1 MILYK
6 TSKSQFNCDDS
17 NHVDKM
23 PFFTTS
29 LILMTNIWALRTVDK
44 STLRDFIQKTDQ
56 LKKLMILLLCC
67 VTLFKYKPEAVL
79 SREKKRNN
87 QSKQN
92 LGKYR
97 RSRIRTSWI
106 HLDKLN
112 ELNKLQAGS
121 AISMLKNQ
129 VMKNQS
135 LPRST
140 SLIDSSISSS
150 TNGGNSVRS
159 WKQVRTRGLS
169 NTTSFATPEDG
180 ASTRPSLR
188 VVSF

>member
-1 MILYK
+1 MSLNYHLNTILKLQSGIDADARYDSQRDKIAKLFLPLCSISFKYLRFMVFTQVLRVPERFKISVAVLNCNQDIQFNIFLRRVRFYFLQFNAKNVIILYK
-6 TSKSQFNCDDS
+6 TYESQFNCDDS

-56 LKKLMILLLCC
+56 LKQLMILLLCC

-92 LGKYR
+92 LGK
-97 RSRIRTSWI
+97 
-106 HLDKLN
+106 
-112 ELNKLQAGS
+112 
-121 AISMLKNQ
+121 
-129 VMKNQS
+129 
-135 LPRST
+135 
-140 SLIDSSISSS
+140 
-150 TNGGNSVRS
+150 
-159 WKQVRTRGLS
+159 
-169 NTTSFATPEDG
+169 
-180 ASTRPSLR
+180 
-188 VVSF
+188 

>member
-1 MILYK
+1 MSLNYHLNTILKLQSGIDADARYDSQRDKIAKLFLPLCSISFKYLRFMVFTKVLRISKRFKIGVAAVNCNQFDICLRRVRLYLLQFNAENVMILYK
-6 TSKSQFNCDDS
+6 TYESQFNCDDS

-56 LKKLMILLLCC
+56 LKQLMILLLCC

-92 LGKYR
+92 LGK
-97 RSRIRTSWI
+97 
-106 HLDKLN
+106 
-112 ELNKLQAGS
+112 
-121 AISMLKNQ
+121 
-129 VMKNQS
+129 
-135 LPRST
+135 
-140 SLIDSSISSS
+140 
-150 TNGGNSVRS
+150 
-159 WKQVRTRGLS
+159 
-169 NTTSFATPEDG
+169 
-180 ASTRPSLR
+180 
-188 VVSF
+188 

>member
-1 MILYK
+1 MSLNYHLNTLLKLQSGIDADARYDSQRDKIAKLFLPLCSISFKYLRFMGFTKEWIPTRIAKLISFWDELDFIFENTKNLMILYK
-6 TSKSQFNCDDS
+6 TYKSQFNCDDS

-56 LKKLMILLLCC
+56 LKQLMILLLCC

-92 LGKYR
+92 LGKNMSQY
-97 RSRIRTSWI
+97 S
-106 HLDKLN
+106 
-112 ELNKLQAGS
+112 
-121 AISMLKNQ
+121 
-129 VMKNQS
+129 
-135 LPRST
+135 
-140 SLIDSSISSS
+140 
-150 TNGGNSVRS
+150 
-159 WKQVRTRGLS
+159 
-169 NTTSFATPEDG
+169 
-180 ASTRPSLR
+180 
-188 VVSF
+188 

>member
-1 MILYK
+1 MSLNYHLNTILKLQSGIDADARYDSQRDKIAKLFLPLCSISFKYLRFMVFTKVLRISELFKIGVAVNSNQFYIFWRRDRLYKLQFNAKNVIILYK
-6 TSKSQFNCDDS
+6 TYESQFNCDDS

-56 LKKLMILLLCC
+56 LKQLMILLLCC

-92 LGKYR
+92 LGK
-97 RSRIRTSWI
+97 
-106 HLDKLN
+106 
-112 ELNKLQAGS
+112 
-121 AISMLKNQ
+121 
-129 VMKNQS
+129 
-135 LPRST
+135 
-140 SLIDSSISSS
+140 
-150 TNGGNSVRS
+150 
-159 WKQVRTRGLS
+159 
-169 NTTSFATPEDG
+169 
-180 ASTRPSLR
+180 
-188 VVSF
+188 